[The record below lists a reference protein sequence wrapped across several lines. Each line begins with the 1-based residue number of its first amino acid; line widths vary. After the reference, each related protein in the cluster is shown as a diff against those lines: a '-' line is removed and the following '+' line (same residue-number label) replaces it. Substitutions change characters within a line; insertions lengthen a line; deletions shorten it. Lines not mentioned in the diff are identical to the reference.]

1 MYLQCFENLLTKIE
15 KIAETTTLAKETILT
30 KEGKGEPRKRRR
42 FGKYRKRNK
51 HFHCDKKDTN
61 PASKYRIKRSVQG
74 EALFICQKIT
84 GSGARF
90 SKFPVTFRARNQ
102 VFKSKYKE

>member
-1 MYLQCFENLLTKIE
+1 MNLERDADLAN
-15 KIAETTTLAKETILT
+15 IA
-30 KEGKGEPRKRRR
+30 KGTSIFIATRKTPIPRLNRV
-42 FGKYRKRNK
+42 
-51 HFHCDKKDTN
+51 
-61 PASKYRIKRSVQG
+61 KRSVQG

-84 GSGARF
+84 GSRARF